1 LFYNGFSKSDLS
13 LFQDDVRKNI
23 YQNMRSLLLACEK
36 FNKPVT
42 DENLQTTIELMKKED
57 FSENTYK
64 GADIKELWKD
74 KNIQE
79 IFTKQRAFIQIYDS
93 AEYFFEEIDRINEKN
108 YVPTEKD
115 LLMCRIKTIGITEL
129 TFEIDKK
136 QFR

>member
-1 LFYNGFSKSDLS
+1 
-13 LFQDDVRKNI
+13 
-23 YQNMRSLLLACEK
+23 MRSLLLACEK